1 MLSTSGRHATIYELM
16 DQYQTTDQSRRVATL
31 ILANGVFGRPMV
43 GPAGIPADRV
53 KLLRDGFVNA
63 VKDPELKAEAEKRNH
78 ELDPVA
84 GEDMEK
90 LAKEVISQPQPAVV
104 RNYSSVYPSKL
115 YRNDAHA
122 PLQFT
127 GRNYFS
133 GVLISE
139 TLTSKDRVLPAIG

>member
-16 DQYQTTDQSRRVATL
+16 DQYQTTDQSHRVATL

-90 LAKEVISQPQPAVV
+90 LANEVNIA
-104 RNYSSVYPSKL
+104 
-115 YRNDAHA
+115 
-122 PLQFT
+122 
-127 GRNYFS
+127 
-133 GVLISE
+133 
-139 TLTSKDRVLPAIG
+139 TLTGGSEELFLSISVKAL